1 MNIAIDDP
9 IIEFGADQN
18 VMYKSGSG
26 HGEYINSS
34 TTPYQVNA
42 GEVYVVGTSDKV
54 VERILRVSDGSTASQ
69 TAIGEYNHLETDGE
83 IDIMVVERKSLGEIV
98 EGDIFTLPFGWT
110 IYTRINTEVGEND
123 GRSQLVFTHNGV
135 TQSILTSTAPL
146 PHDEEQQPVD
156 E

>member
-1 MNIAIDDP
+1 
-9 IIEFGADQN
+9 
-18 VMYKSGSG
+18 
-26 HGEYINSS
+26 
-34 TTPYQVNA
+34 
-42 GEVYVVGTSDKV
+42 
-54 VERILRVSDGSTASQ
+54 
-69 TAIGEYNHLETDGE
+69 
-83 IDIMVVERKSLGEIV
+83 MVVERKSLGEIV